1 MVIESLITPK
11 LAEKK
16 PWLIFIFGIIFTS
29 LSITL
34 SLIIFRAYA
43 SLIMVFFIVMGSMPM
58 VYNTIKYEELKDE
71 HYNDE
76 PKLLAEH
83 WKALEVFLCLFLGIT
98 IATAFW
104 FTFLP
109 TDLVSDLFFTQIE
122 TIEEINHSVTGK
134 VVGMDSFMSI
144 FFNNIR
150 VLIFCIVFSFLY
162 GLGALFILTWNATV
176 IGTAIG
182 NIIRDNLAKVASAA
196 GFTKVY
202 YYFEAFSL
210 GLLRYAPHGI
220 LEITAYFVAGLAGS
234 LISTGIIRHNFGTKK
249 FETILLD
256 STDLLIISVVIL
268 FFAGLIE
275 VFVTPVIFS

>member
-1 MVIESLITPK
+1 MVIESLISPK
-11 LAEKK
+11 LAEQK
-16 PWLIFIFGIIFTS
+16 PWLIFIFGAIFTS

-34 SLIIFRAYA
+34 SLVIFRAYA
-43 SLIMVFFIVMGSMPM
+43 SLIMVFFIVMGSMPL

-71 HYNDE
+71 HYTSE
-76 PKLLAEH
+76 KKLLLEH
-83 WKALEVFLCLFLGIT
+83 WKALEVFLFLFLGIT
-98 IATAFW
+98 VATAFW

-109 TDLVSDLFFTQIE
+109 TDFVSDLYFTQID
-122 TIEEINHSVTGK
+122 TIENINHQVTGD
-134 VVGMDSFMSI
+134 VVAIDSFMAI
-144 FFNNIR
+144 FLNNIR

-182 NIIRDNLAKVASAA
+182 QIIRDSIARVTEAV
-196 GFTKVY
+196 GFMKVY
-202 YYFEAFSL
+202 LYFESFSY

-220 LEITAYFVAGLAGS
+220 LEIAAYFIAGLAGS
-234 LISTGIIRHNFGTKK
+234 LISAGIIRHNFGTKK

-256 STDLLIISVVIL
+256 STDLLIIAVVAL

-275 VFVTPVIFS
+275 VFITPIIFT